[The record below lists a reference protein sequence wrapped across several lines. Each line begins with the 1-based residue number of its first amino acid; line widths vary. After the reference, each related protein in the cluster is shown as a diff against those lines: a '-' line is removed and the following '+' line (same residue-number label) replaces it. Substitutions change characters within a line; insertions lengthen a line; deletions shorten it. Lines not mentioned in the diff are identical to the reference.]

1 MPSLYCAR
9 CGFHLRF
16 RTEMLWMEN
25 CPRCEGHSKTLTP
38 LVFGPPVK
46 WDSEAAVGSKPETV
60 SSSRRPPRQDTNHL
74 TEAGA

>member
-1 MPSLYCAR
+1 
-9 CGFHLRF
+9 
-16 RTEMLWMEN
+16 MEN